1 MKTSDRFDPFVPL
14 RWLAL
19 KLITA
24 YQLVLSPVVGGQC
37 RFTPSCSTYAQQAIQ
52 QHGLLKGGYLS
63 LRRLIKCHPFHPGGC
78 DPVPGIHNC
87 KPEKN

>member
-1 MKTSDRFDPFVPL
+1 MKASNRFDPFAPI

-19 KLITA
+19 KFIAA
-24 YQLVLSPVVGGQC
+24 YQLILSPVVGGQC

-63 LRRLIKCHPFHPGGC
+63 LRRLLKCHPFHSGGF
-78 DPVPGIHNC
+78 DPVPGTHN